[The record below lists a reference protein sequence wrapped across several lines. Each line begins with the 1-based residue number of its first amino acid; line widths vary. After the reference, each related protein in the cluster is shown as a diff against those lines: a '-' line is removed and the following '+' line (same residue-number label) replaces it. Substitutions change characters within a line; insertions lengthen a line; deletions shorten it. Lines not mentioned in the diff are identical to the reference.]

1 MVHVEPP
8 EPEAAG
14 SNPAGPAGENVI
26 YCRAHSVPFAR
37 ADNRR
42 CLHQGRG
49 GRSERV
55 GGPAFFIGTALHLLG
70 AAGFIGSRPP
80 AATIVLRRRPF
91 YRMRGTGDEAA
102 EGV

>member
-14 SNPAGPAGENVI
+14 SNPAGPARENVI

-70 AAGFIGSRPP
+70 GGGVHRVAAASRDHR
-80 AATIVLRRRPF
+80 AATAPVL
-91 YRMRGTGDEAA
+91 
-102 EGV
+102 